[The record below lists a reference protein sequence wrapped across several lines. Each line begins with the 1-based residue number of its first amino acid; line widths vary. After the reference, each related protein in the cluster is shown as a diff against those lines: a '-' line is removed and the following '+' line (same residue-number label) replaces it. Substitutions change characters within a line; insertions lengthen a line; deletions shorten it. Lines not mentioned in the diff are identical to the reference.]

1 MGVKLIK
8 NYKIMFV
15 IAVLVL
21 ICSVSFVSA
30 NELGNATNL
39 ENDGL
44 KTFFNFIMA
53 RQKSKGRIMGHFS
66 GKLLLKRGKDH
77 ERRGKEEVILGNRGS
92 EAARHPVR
100 PLRKPQTKL
109 NDQLQFSGQFTLP
122 NSKLQIINYK

>member
-1 MGVKLIK
+1 MGVKFIK

-44 KTFFNFIMA
+44 
-53 RQKSKGRIMGHFS
+53 S
-66 GKLLLKRGKDH
+66 L
-77 ERRGKEEVILGNRGS
+77 EESDFQVSMMIL
-92 EAARHPVR
+92 
-100 PLRKPQTKL
+100 Q
-109 NDQLQFSGQFTLP
+109 
-122 NSKLQIINYK
+122 